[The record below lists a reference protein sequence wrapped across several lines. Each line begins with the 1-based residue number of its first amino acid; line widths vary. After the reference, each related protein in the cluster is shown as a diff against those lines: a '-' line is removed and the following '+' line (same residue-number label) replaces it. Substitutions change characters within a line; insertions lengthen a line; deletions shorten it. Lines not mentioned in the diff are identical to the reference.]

1 MNIKNLKYIDAKIND
16 RFEGRGPVS
25 RVLLLLLMM
34 LFPLIVAAKYQ
45 LHTVKKGETLYS
57 LSKRYGVT
65 IEQIKELNQLPDN
78 RLSINQRLKIKLIE
92 EPGSSQPTQV
102 IAPPSVAMPV
112 PPTGNENLAS
122 AARPAQTT
130 TPPKDLPESYYYTV
144 QPKDNLYRIS
154 VNHGLALKDLL
165 AWNNMDDVTYSIHPG
180 DRLLIKD
187 PGVEEDDVPKPEIA
201 VQPEQSPP
209 ARAAAEP
216 DTTIVQKIYVVQRK
230 DTLYKI
236 AKENGMTVDE
246 LKKLNNLS
254 SNDISVGQKI
264 WLAGTPPPSEMGGK
278 SPLISEA
285 ELQKSGLIR
294 DDLAIPTIGR
304 VTSEFG
310 LRHGRPHKGIDIF
323 AKTGTPIYAVLD
335 GVVVFSG
342 VQGNYG
348 NVIVLEH
355 PDFVMTVYAHNSINL
370 VKVDEKVS
378 KGQLIGYVGSTGNA
392 SGPHL
397 HFEYRIKGKAINPRK
412 VLKLN

>member
-1 MNIKNLKYIDAKIND
+1 M
-16 RFEGRGPVS
+16 F

-34 LFPLIVAAKYQ
+34 LFPLIMAAKYHI
-45 LHTVKKGETLYS
+45 HTVKKGDTLYS
-57 LSKRYGVT
+57 ISKRYGVT
-65 IEQIKELNQLPDN
+65 VEKIKELNQLPDT
-78 RLSINQRLKIKLIE
+78 RLSINQKLKVKLIE
-92 EPGSSQPTQV
+92 QPRSSQQTQTT
-102 IAPPSVAMPV
+102 APPSEAAPA
-112 PPTGNENLAS
+112 PSTGNENITS
-122 AARPAQTT
+122 AGSQTET
-130 TPPKDLPESYYYTV
+130 TSPPKDLPESYYYTV

-165 AWNNMDDVTYSIHPG
+165 AWNNMNDVTYSIHPG
-180 DRLLIKD
+180 DRLIIKD
-187 PGVEEDDVPKPEIA
+187 PGVVENDAPRQEMV
-201 VQPEQSPP
+201 VQLEQSPP
-209 ARAAAEP
+209 ARATTEP

-236 AKENGMTVDE
+236 ARENGMTVEE
-246 LKKLNNLS
+246 LKKLNNLT

-264 WLAGTPPPSEMGGK
+264 WLAGTPSPSDKDGK

-285 ELQKSGLIR
+285 ELQKSGLLR
-294 DDLAIPTIGR
+294 DDLAIPTIGK

-335 GVVVFSG
+335 GVVVYSG